1 MSTPPSPQQKPGR
14 QLGLSFESAT
24 ASPVTRRI
32 WKVGDLVSEV
42 RLHIEREYGDL
53 WVEGEISNLRPAPSG
68 HVYFTLK
75 DGDAQLP
82 VVLFRKQASL
92 LRFRPADGL
101 HVLLRG
107 KVSVYEQ
114 RGQMQLVAEFLE
126 PVGAGSLQ
134 IAFEQLKQRLE
145 ARGLFDPARK
155 KPLPA
160 FPHCVGIV
168 TSPTGAVIR
177 DFLNIV
183 NRRHA
188 GLHVLVYPALVQGE
202 AAAAEVAAGIAYFN
216 RTQHVDL
223 IVIARGGG
231 SLEDLAPFNTEF
243 LAEAIAASELPVIS
257 AIGHETDFTI
267 ADFAADLRA
276 PTPSA
281 AAELVTAVLHNIAE
295 RVHNFD
301 QRLQRAARYRLM
313 QASTALARVRV
324 ESILI
329 RERDQLRRRQQRVDD
344 LTLRMESHWGACQR
358 SLADKLQR
366 LSVRLLRQDVASRI
380 AVARERLASLQ
391 ARITRAQRDRL
402 RALHEREAGLVR
414 NLTALSPLAVLS
426 RGYALVYDDHGALIK
441 DTESVTEGQSI
452 VARLARG
459 RIRSRISKIE
469 REIQG
474 S

>member
-1 MSTPPSPQQKPGR
+1 M
-14 QLGLSFESAT
+14 
-24 ASPVTRRI
+24 
-32 WKVGDLVSEV
+32 
-42 RLHIEREYGDL
+42 
-53 WVEGEISNLRPAPSG
+53 
-68 HVYFTLK
+68 
-75 DGDAQLP
+75 
-82 VVLFRKQASL
+82 LFRKQASL

-107 KVSVYEQ
+107 KISVYEQ

-216 RTQHVDL
+216 RTRQVDL

-243 LAEAIAASELPVIS
+243 LADAIAASELPVIS

-267 ADFAADLRA
+267 ADFVADLRA

-281 AAELVTAVLHNIAE
+281 AAELVTAALHNIAD
-295 RVHNFD
+295 RVQTLD
-301 QRLQRAARYRLM
+301 QRLLRAARYRLM
-313 QASTALARVRV
+313 QASNALARVRV
-324 ESILI
+324 ESILV

-344 LTLRMESHWGACQR
+344 LTLRLESQWRARHR

-366 LSVRLLRQDVASRI
+366 LSAPPPAPGRCIPHRRRARAPRLRLKLASFARNAITSASFATVKPASR
-380 AVARERLASLQ
+380 A
-391 ARITRAQRDRL
+391 T
-402 RALHEREAGLVR
+402 
-414 NLTALSPLAVLS
+414 
-426 RGYALVYDDHGALIK
+426 
-441 DTESVTEGQSI
+441 
-452 VARLARG
+452 
-459 RIRSRISKIE
+459 
-469 REIQG
+469 
-474 S
+474 

>member
-1 MSTPPSPQQKPGR
+1 VSTPANPQQKPER
-14 QLGLSFESAT
+14 QLGLSFESA

-32 WKVGDLVSEV
+32 WQVGDLVSEV

-107 KVSVYEQ
+107 KISVYEQ

-160 FPHCVGIV
+160 FPRCVGIV

-216 RTQHVDL
+216 RTRHADL
-223 IVIARGGG
+223 IVVARGGG

-267 ADFAADLRA
+267 ADFVADLRA

-295 RVHNFD
+295 RVQTFD
-301 QRLQRAARYRLM
+301 QRLQRATRYRLM
-313 QASTALARVRV
+313 QASNALARVRV
-324 ESILI
+324 ESILV

-344 LTLRMESHWGACQR
+344 LTLSMESQWGARHR

-366 LSVRLLRQDVASRI
+366 LSVRLLRQDVISRI

-402 RALHEREAGLVR
+402 RTLHEREAGLAR
-414 NLTALSPLAVLS
+414 HLTALSPLAVLS
-426 RGYALVYDDHGALIK
+426 RGYALVYDDHGALVK

-452 VARLARG
+452 VTRLARG
-459 RIRSRISKIE
+459 RIHSRVSKIE